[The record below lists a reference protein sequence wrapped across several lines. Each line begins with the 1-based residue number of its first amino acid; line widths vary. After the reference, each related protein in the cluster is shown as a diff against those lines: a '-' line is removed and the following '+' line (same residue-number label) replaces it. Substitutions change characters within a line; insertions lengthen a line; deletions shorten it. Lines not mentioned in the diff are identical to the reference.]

1 MRKQAL
7 HPRTAVINKAQ
18 KNQSKRARSDALL
31 WLAANFPEAFD
42 NSLRIRPLKI
52 GIMSDILQHAEKAE
66 QVGISKSKLREAVV
80 LFTRRL
86 DYLACLK
93 AREMRIDLQ
102 GNPVSEVTEEEAE
115 YASMKIKKRVEKSV
129 KNARKQVSG
138 KTVNHSHGNN
148 QPSTVSSIKPMN
160 SIESHPEPLMPVY
173 PLRSSAYTSQ
183 NMAMQSAKSPSVV
196 VKHKAPKQ
204 YDPDAVARLK
214 EKLGLSRKAEEK
226 KETAE

>member
-1 MRKQAL
+1 MRKQEL
-7 HPRTAVINKAQ
+7 HPRTAVINRSQ

-31 WLAANFPEAFD
+31 WLAANFPDAFD

-86 DYLACLK
+86 DYLTCLK
-93 AREMRIDLQ
+93 AREMRVDLQ
-102 GNPVSEVTEEEAE
+102 GKPVSEVTEEEAE
-115 YASMKIKKRVEKSV
+115 HASIKIKKRVEKSV

-138 KTVNHSHGNN
+138 KTAKSSSNN
-148 QPSTVSSIKPMN
+148 QQMTSSSIKSMN
-160 SIESHPEPLMPVY
+160 STESHNENFLPVY
-173 PLRSSAYTSQ
+173 PLRSSAYVSQ
-183 NMAMQSAKSPSVV
+183 NAATPTVKSQPVV
-196 VKHKAPKQ
+196 VKHKISKQ

-214 EKLGLSRKAEEK
+214 EKLGLSRKTEDK

>member
-1 MRKQAL
+1 MRKQEL
-7 HPRTAVINKAQ
+7 HPRTAVINRSQ

-31 WLAANFPEAFD
+31 WLAANFPDAFD

-86 DYLACLK
+86 DYLTCLK

-102 GNPVSEVTEEEAE
+102 GKPVSEVTEEEAE
-115 YASMKIKKRVEKSV
+115 HASIKIKKRVEKSV

-138 KTVNHSHGNN
+138 KTANQSSSNN
-148 QPSTVSSIKPMN
+148 QQMTSSSIKSMN
-160 SIESHPEPLMPVY
+160 SIESHNENFLPVY
-173 PLRSSAYTSQ
+173 PLRSSAYVPQNAATPTVKSQ
-183 NMAMQSAKSPSVV
+183 PVV
-196 VKHKAPKQ
+196 VKHKISRQ

-214 EKLGLSRKAEEK
+214 EKLGLSRKTEDK